1 MKHSLPSG
9 LLAATLGAAACG
21 DATET
26 VDTQVTTLPDTIF
39 GEIGFEVDTTTSIT
53 VPPDF
58 GDACLE
64 NTDCI
69 SGYCIQGPS
78 GSVCSKTCIELC
90 PDGWDCRGVQMGGAD
105 IVLVCVPTGQV
116 TTDTV
121 GGDSTTTTPPD
132 SATTTSDDTS
142 VTDTGGGDSTVDVQ
156 VTTDATANDTTVV
169 DTSPGDTSEPPLT
182 GNACLHDLGPSGDNL
197 YDEGSAAAGPDFPDC
212 VTGCSHA
219 AQTGLWE
226 IDLRSSP
233 FTGALGG
240 LDADVHEHEI
250 GNGPDIDIV
259 AIRADPRTM
268 IELAV
273 QRDSSSGLM
282 DPVVYVSDG
291 FQVRT
296 YNSDVSPTNTCART
310 TIAYPYVGP
319 LPIFVI
325 IEDAVNYDAYTP
337 DGYLPNTVGGPSYGY
352 TLRIRTGGFA
362 PFEMGTLQ
370 PGSTTNLT
378 GHELVLG
385 GETRYY
391 RFWAPG
397 TVKPVVT
404 ITRAAGANAAFIPT
418 VAGMK
423 TISGELVW
431 QRTDYDS
438 DGNGSVMMQAQN
450 AFRACVPPAECPAG
464 FSCPGPVCTEAAVEF
479 VFAVFDWNGAAD
491 PGAFTYNVKVQLQ

>member
-1 MKHSLPSG
+1 MKTTLPLLG
-9 LLAATLGAAACG
+9 LTLGLAACG
-21 DATET
+21 DSTET
-26 VDTQVTTLPDTIF
+26 VTDTVATLPDTLF
-39 GEIGFEVDTTTSIT
+39 GEIDFEVDTTSSIT

-58 GDACLE
+58 GDACSE
-64 NTDCI
+64 NTDCV

-90 PDGWDCRGVQMGGAD
+90 PEGWDCRGVQMGGSD
-105 IVLVCVPTGQV
+105 IVLVCVPTGAV
-116 TTDTV
+116 DTDTV
-121 GGDSTTTTPPD
+121 GGDTTTTTPTDASTTTTPD
-132 SATTTSDDTS
+132 TVTT
-142 VTDTGGGDSTVDVQ
+142 TDTGGGDSTVDATT
-156 VTTDATANDTTVV
+156 TTDVGPGDTTVA
-169 DTSPGDTSEPPLT
+169 DTSEPPLT

-197 YDEGSAAAGPDFPDC
+197 YDESSASGGPDFPDC
-212 VTGCSHA
+212 VTGCDAA

-226 IDLRSSP
+226 IDLRNSP

-240 LDADVHEHEI
+240 LDAEVHIHEI

-268 IELAV
+268 IEFAV
-273 QRDSSSGLM
+273 QKDSSSGLM

-296 YNSDVSPTNTCART
+296 YNSDVSPTNLCART

-319 LPIFVI
+319 LPIFVA
-325 IEDAVNYDAYTP
+325 IEDAKNYDAYTP
-337 DGYLPNTVGGPSYGY
+337 DGYLPGTVGGPSYGY

-362 PFEMGTLQ
+362 PFEMGNLQ
-370 PGSTTNLT
+370 AASTTNLT

-404 ITRAAGANAAFIPT
+404 ITRAAGASTSFIPA

-423 TISGELVW
+423 TIAGELVW
-431 QRTDYDS
+431 QRADFDS
-438 DGNGSVMMQAQN
+438 DGNGSVVMQANN
-450 AFRACVPPAECPAG
+450 AFRPCVPPSECPAG
-464 FSCPGPVCTEAAVEF
+464 FSCPGPVCTAANAEF

-491 PGAFTYNVKVQLQ
+491 PGAFTYDVKVQLQ